1 MRPAMTDAAKL
12 ATATRTAPD
21 YASRAYWAGTIKMSL
36 SKFFTRP
43 AKLAVRCSPDE
54 YVRG

>member
-1 MRPAMTDAAKL
+1 MTDAAKL

-54 YVRG
+54 HVRG